1 MAISFNI
8 KSYFLS
14 TYIALAVYSRKRLQ
28 AITVIVDESVKKQV
42 QILQEGLGS
51 IRDII
56 LDSNQSNFL
65 KAYFKVE
72 KLSRTKQAEGQ
83 FLGNFP
89 KYLIEG
95 IALII
100 ISFYHY
106 ISP

>member
-1 MAISFNI
+1 MQSLLPFLFISWQLALI
-8 KSYFLS
+8 SSLTFLS

-72 KLSRTKQAEGQ
+72 QLSRTKQAEGQ
-83 FLGNFP
+83 FLGTFP
-89 KYLIEG
+89 NI
-95 IALII
+95 
-100 ISFYHY
+100 
-106 ISP
+106 